1 MINFITNEKISVYF
15 ESMKNFVEDSCFY
28 LNEEILQISRKTLNY
43 EFSADISKVH
53 DNINQKINNINDMSA
68 FMDKYI
74 NLISII
80 DNIVEQ
86 SISYFKK
93 IIKIYIKDIPMLINK
108 KFIDEGKGP
117 LAIKTIKLVGDKH
130 NNGERV
136 AILET
141 LSKKLVYKPRSL
153 ESDEIFENLITLLN
167 STLKEER
174 YINIYPRTIDCYKY
188 GWVEYIDMQK
198 QTSLNKD
205 HFASK
210 LGVLTALFQ
219 VLNTS
224 DIHEDNILIYGSY
237 PVVIDLE
244 TLAHNNTIYENKE
257 KIDSKYILKSLL
269 IESYSRNNLIYKA
282 RIINRLL
289 NKNEMKL
296 NDKLLKNEINP
307 LFIIDENLESFFD
320 GYEKGLMFIQ
330 NIKVEINELIYKY
343 KNCISR
349 FIPRNTSFYQ
359 SLINIMTNPILYR
372 DFNKCKEFLRIIL
385 EDNKLNR
392 IVEYEISSLLKCD
405 VPYFYTKFNSIN
417 LYHGK
422 EITDNFF
429 KVPINKIIKSNIE
442 KNWIEELTDQKNIVY
457 HYLNVSPK
465 YTT

>member
-1 MINFITNEKISVYF
+1 
-15 ESMKNFVEDSCFY
+15 MKNFVEDSCFY
-28 LNEEILQISRKTLNY
+28 LNEEIIQISRKTLSY
-43 EFSADISKVH
+43 EFSMDISKVH
-53 DNINQKINNINDMSA
+53 DNINPKINNINDMSS

-74 NLISII
+74 NLILII

-86 SISYFKK
+86 SISCLKK

-108 KFIDEGKGP
+108 KFIDEES

-141 LSKKLVYKPRSL
+141 LSKKLVFKPRSL
-153 ESDEIFENLITLLN
+153 KSDRIFENLIILLN

-188 GWVEYIDMQK
+188 GWVEYIDTQK
-198 QTSLNKD
+198 QASLNKD

-224 DIHEDNILIYGSY
+224 DIHEDNILIYASY
-237 PVVIDLE
+237 PVVIDFE

-282 RIINRLL
+282 RTINRLL

-296 NDKLLKNEINP
+296 NDRLLKKEINP

-330 NIKVEINELIYKY
+330 NKKVEINELIYKY
-343 KNCISR
+343 RNCISR

-359 SLINIMTNPILYR
+359 NLINIMMNPILYR

-405 VPYFYTKFNSIN
+405 VPYFYTKFNSVN
-417 LYHGK
+417 LYHDK
-422 EITDNFF
+422 EIIDNFF

-442 KNWIEELTDQKNIVY
+442 ENWIEELTYQKDIVY

-465 YTT
+465 CTT